1 VQELAEP
8 GSETGS
14 ETGSQT
20 ETQTEPSERR
30 LGLASAVLRIQSA
43 LELPIETPLHQIIV
57 RAAQLLQLPG
67 ADSALEDTA
76 GPEALLS
83 LAHRVLAALGPD
95 RVQASTRSD
104 VFTETAGKGH
114 RHGHYAVCERTAL
127 RCSAEPAAKVV
138 GWLHRGEVVEVIDSQ
153 GKFLL
158 HVKLCLDEEEG
169 GDSAELSGWVSAVS
183 RAGMRVLRRRTA
195 SPSPR
200 ASSPWLRG
208 SGSSSLGGANVFE
221 TALRESQSSKGG

>member
-1 VQELAEP
+1 MFCEL
-8 GSETGS
+8 
-14 ETGSQT
+14 
-20 ETQTEPSERR
+20 
-30 LGLASAVLRIQSA
+30 
-43 LELPIETPLHQIIV
+43 LELLTDKQMRFLVVSVELFGYAARYVFVLAVGFVHQIVV

-67 ADSALEDTA
+67 ADLEDTA

-95 RVQASTRSD
+95 RVHASARSD
-104 VFTETAGKGH
+104 VFTETAGSGH
-114 RHGHYAVCERTAL
+114 RHGHYAVCERAAL

-138 GWLHRGEVVEVIDSQ
+138 GWLHRGEVVEVIDRQ
-153 GKFLL
+153 GTSLL
-158 HVKLCLDEEEG
+158 HVKLCLDEEGG

-208 SGSSSLGGANVFE
+208 SGSSSVGGANVFE
-221 TALRESQSSKGG
+221 TALRESQSSKSL